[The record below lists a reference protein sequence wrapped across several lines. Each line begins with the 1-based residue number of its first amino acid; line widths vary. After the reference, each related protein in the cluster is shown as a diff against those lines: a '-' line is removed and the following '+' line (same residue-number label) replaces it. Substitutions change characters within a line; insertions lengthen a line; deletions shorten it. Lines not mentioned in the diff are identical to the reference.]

1 MGRSFRRQLADSVHV
16 EMITLMVLLFYRIIN
31 NVGGEA
37 RCLGKASFQIIV
49 NVNEEIK

>member
-1 MGRSFRRQLADSVHV
+1 MHV
-16 EMITLMVLLFYRIIN
+16 EMIILMVLLFYRIIN
-31 NVGGEA
+31 DVRGGGGGEEA

>member
-1 MGRSFRRQLADSVHV
+1 MHV
-16 EMITLMVLLFYRIIN
+16 EMIILMVLLFYRIIN
-31 NVGGEA
+31 DVGGGGGGEEA